1 MRFPLITVSWKIR
14 VDPRIYISGMRIVLC
29 VFFFWL
35 LVALPMIYFFVPP
48 SPFLVGSWDHT
59 FFQGKSRLFS
69 SELPG
74 CAGQELLMWMNQ
86 PFGHLALSPFAVS
99 CVLIG
104 DSYFTCVPL
113 PIDIWQ
119 NRKKTDYDWITK
131 VFIES
136 RFCTLTGRSSTCR
149 PWQTY
154 STGRNWIHG
163 RQSKKTAEIFFNIN
177 QLAESRKSFR
187 SSFTPSLPSSPK
199 RN

>member
-69 SELPG
+69 SELPC

-119 NRKKTDYDWITK
+119 NRKKNWLWLDN
-131 VFIES
+131 ES
-136 RFCTLTGRSSTCR
+136 VY
-149 PWQTY
+149 W
-154 STGRNWIHG
+154 
-163 RQSKKTAEIFFNIN
+163 
-177 QLAESRKSFR
+177 KSFLYFDR
-187 SSFTPSLPSSPK
+187 EKFHLQTLADLFD
-199 RN
+199 R

>member
-1 MRFPLITVSWKIR
+1 M
-14 VDPRIYISGMRIVLC
+14 
-29 VFFFWL
+29 
-35 LVALPMIYFFVPP
+35 
-48 SPFLVGSWDHT
+48 
-59 FFQGKSRLFS
+59 FFQVSQGFFS
-69 SELPG
+69 SELPC

-99 CVLIG
+99 CGLMG

-113 PIDIWQ
+113 PIDIWR
-119 NRKKTDYDWITK
+119 NRKKKKHYDWITK

-136 RFCTLTGRSSTCR
+136 CFCTLTGRSSTCR

-163 RQSKKTAEIFFNIN
+163 RQSKKNCWDLFQQHQLRFNNID

-187 SSFTPSLPSSPK
+187 SSFTPFLPSSPK